1 MAVVK
6 RKRLPAAKFTTVELT
21 CREAV
26 SAMGDFSFAMLSSE
40 CRLHFEEHL
49 KYCADCTAFLRTYK
63 KTIEA
68 MGNTLKNHS
77 RPTPVL
83 KLRKPPQEHYEVKLA
98 EELLN

>member
-1 MAVVK
+1 
-6 RKRLPAAKFTTVELT
+6 
-21 CREAV
+21 
-26 SAMGDFSFAMLSSE
+26 
-40 CRLHFEEHL
+40 
-49 KYCADCTAFLRTYK
+49 
-63 KTIEA
+63 